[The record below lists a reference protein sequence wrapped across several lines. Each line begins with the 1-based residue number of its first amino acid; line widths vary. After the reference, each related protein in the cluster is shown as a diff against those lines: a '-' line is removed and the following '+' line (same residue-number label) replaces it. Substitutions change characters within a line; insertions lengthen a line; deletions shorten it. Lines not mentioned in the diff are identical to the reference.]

1 MFIRG
6 ESIVSAAAIPQI
18 KVPPVL
24 ARIGLA
30 GDTMVAINTE

>member
-6 ESIVSAAAIPQI
+6 ASTVSAAAIPQI
-18 KVPPVL
+18 KVPPAP